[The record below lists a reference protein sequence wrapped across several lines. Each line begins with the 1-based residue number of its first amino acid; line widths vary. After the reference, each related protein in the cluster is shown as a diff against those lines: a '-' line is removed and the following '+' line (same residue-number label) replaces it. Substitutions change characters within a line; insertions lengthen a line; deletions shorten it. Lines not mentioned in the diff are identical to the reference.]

1 MDRSYIATLSVTIL
15 LALLGYLVTY
25 GNNLRLAQ
33 RKDRLE
39 RVERQ
44 LRDLYGPLLSTA
56 EASTRIWNAF
66 RGRYRPSGAFWG
78 TREGP
83 SEEEVAVWRAW
94 MSIVFQ
100 PMNEEMAQLVTDHAD
115 LIEEAEMPIVLLDL
129 YAHVAAYRP
138 VLKAWVANDHSEHT
152 SLLEFPTRELLAYA
166 RAHYNRLKQEQ
177 AHLLGKR
184 TR

>member
-66 RGRYRPSGAFWG
+66 RGRYRPPG
-78 TREGP
+78 R
-83 SEEEVAVWRAW
+83 
-94 MSIVFQ
+94 
-100 PMNEEMAQLVTDHAD
+100 
-115 LIEEAEMPIVLLDL
+115 
-129 YAHVAAYRP
+129 
-138 VLKAWVANDHSEHT
+138 
-152 SLLEFPTRELLAYA
+152 
-166 RAHYNRLKQEQ
+166 
-177 AHLLGKR
+177 
-184 TR
+184 